1 VRAVRR
7 GKRIVGRFYA
17 RARRATI
24 RRPESRQPRPP
35 RPDRRNVPLP
45 NAVLRTEAE
54 TRAATAEIARLG
66 LPSHPDQVKNWDTLA
81 ALGVLLDST
90 RPSDR
95 ILDAGA
101 ADYSTLLPILATYRY
116 KHLYGCN
123 LEFDEPRQ
131 RGPVEFRYGDLT
143 ATDYPGSAFGSITC
157 LSVIEHGV
165 DLSAYF
171 KEMARLL
178 RPGGLLVTST
188 DYWSEPID
196 TTGLVAYGSQ
206 VHVFTSTE
214 ITAGLEIAKSYGLE
228 LTGPLELSCK
238 DRVVTWPRFGLRYT
252 FVVFTLR
259 KVDVGRSASRISSP
273 WSPGRANSRSKP

>member
-1 VRAVRR
+1 MVSLQWNIPDRGALVRAVRR
-7 GKRIVGRFYA
+7 GGKIVKCICA
-17 RARRATI
+17 WATQTTI
-24 RRPESRQPRPP
+24 RSEPRQPRPP
-35 RPDRRNVPLP
+35 RPDPLVVPRP

-54 TRAATAEIARLG
+54 ANAATAEIARLG

-81 ALGVLLDST
+81 ALSVVLSRT

-101 ADYSTLLPILATYRY
+101 AYYSTLLPILARYRY
-116 KHLYGCN
+116 THLDACN
-123 LEFDEPRQ
+123 LEFRQ
-131 RGPVEFRYGDLT
+131 PKARGSIEFRYGDLT
-143 ATDYPGSAFGSITC
+143 ATDYPSGAFGSITC

-165 DLSAYF
+165 DLTAYF

-178 RPGGLLVTST
+178 RPGGTLVTST

-196 TTGLVAYGSQ
+196 TTGLVAYDTP
-206 VHVFTSTE
+206 VRVFTPAD

-228 LTGPLELSCK
+228 PTGPLDLSCQ

-259 KVDVGRSASRISSP
+259 KGGVVRKLNR
-273 WSPGRANSRSKP
+273 RLV